1 MPPPGSFMRSAARS
15 DDTPSPSITSP
26 KLSLTTRNIRS
37 KTSLSRDDRSAS
49 PISPETTV
57 IRPPRTSSRQKLRD
71 HTDMSFSSSSP
82 LTKNSSKTSSTGNH
96 AKLHKRGGSASSL
109 PGPPSPF
116 TSTGVPHFPTPYAT
130 YEESSSDVAPTPP
143 LGSSVPKIKPYL
155 RKMSTAKEDQGMID
169 LSKSGAEN
177 NRLAGLGIQEFGSK
191 SAADV
196 SFAHTR
202 RGQHQHGRN
211 ISGGSQASN
220 GSGRP
225 GQPFTHPMAKT
236 PRPYTPPTGSYANSI
251 NENEADESDDIV
263 EDEFRLG
270 NGFRTRRSMSISSTA
285 QPTPLSQ
292 SHTASDLGLVPKLT
306 SSSQTNL
313 SLKSAHSSTGRP
325 RRNTDRS
332 QEYVPSPSSRTS
344 FDKAFSFAKRSDPE
358 PQTRDERIR
367 EARRKF
373 EEKEANKDR
382 KYEREAGKRRA
393 SEAKRQERQRQ
404 KSEPTLKPGM
414 KQVSSDDRKKSRK
427 DSSATAHAG
436 AEDEKTGRRHRT
448 DSLQAMSYEAHRPAL
463 LPYHGSSPGGSERR
477 LNEKGP
483 KYEYEP
489 RTTRPDTNKDGGWIR
504 FSTWVQTRMLSCG
517 GSRD

>member
-1 MPPPGSFMRSAARS
+1 MPPPGSFMRTAARN
-15 DDTPSPSITSP
+15 DDRPSPSISSP
-26 KLSLTTRNIRS
+26 VKLTLATRNLPS
-37 KTSLSRDDRSAS
+37 KSSLSRDENSAS
-49 PISPETTV
+49 PMSSEAH
-57 IRPPRTSSRQKLRD
+57 RPPRTSSRQKLRD
-71 HTDMSFSSSSP
+71 HTDMSFPSSSP
-82 LTKNSSKTSSTGNH
+82 LIKSSSTGNH

-116 TSTGVPHFPTPYAT
+116 TNAQFQTPFAT
-130 YEESSSDVAPTPP
+130 YEESFPEVAPTP
-143 LGSSVPKIKPYL
+143 GSSVPQIKPYL
-155 RKMSTAKEDQGMID
+155 RKMSVAKEDQGMID
-169 LSKSGAEN
+169 LSKSAAEN
-177 NRLAGLGIQEFGSK
+177 ERLNGLGIQDFGSK

-202 RGQHQHGRN
+202 RGQPQHGRTTSGASQGSTG
-211 ISGGSQASN
+211 SGGFRA
-220 GSGRP
+220 

-251 NENEADESDDIV
+251 NENEADESDDVV

-270 NGFRTRRSMSISSTA
+270 GGFRTRRSISISSTP

-313 SLKSAHSSTGRP
+313 SLKSAQSSTGRP

-344 FDKAFSFAKRSDPE
+344 FDKAFSFAKRSELE
-358 PQTRDERIR
+358 PQTREEMIR

-382 KYEREAGKRRA
+382 KHEKDAGKRRA
-393 SEAKRQERQRQ
+393 SEAKIQERQRQ
-404 KSEPTLKPGM
+404 KSEPSLKSAM
-414 KQVSSDDRKKSRK
+414 KQEKKPRK
-427 DSSATAHAG
+427 DSAAHAG
-436 AEDEKTGRRHRT
+436 AEDEKRHRGH
-448 DSLQAMSYEAHRPAL
+448 DFQAMSYEEQRPAM
-463 LPYHGSSPGGSERR
+463 LPRHGSSPGESERR

-483 KYEYEP
+483 QFSHTP
-489 RTTRPDTNKDGGWIR
+489 RPDAKDGGWLR

>member
-1 MPPPGSFMRSAARS
+1 MPPPGSFMRTAARN
-15 DDTPSPSITSP
+15 DDRPSPPISSP
-26 KLSLTTRNIRS
+26 VKLTLATRNLPS
-37 KTSLSRDDRSAS
+37 KSSLSRDETSAS
-49 PISPETTV
+49 PMSPETV
-57 IRPPRTSSRQKLRD
+57 HRPPRTSSRQKLRD
-71 HTDMSFSSSSP
+71 HTDISFSGS
-82 LTKNSSKTSSTGNH
+82 NGKTSSTGNH

-116 TSTGVPHFPTPYAT
+116 TNAQFQTPFAT
-130 YEESSSDVAPTPP
+130 YEESFPEVVPAPGT
-143 LGSSVPKIKPYL
+143 STPKIKPYL
-155 RKMSTAKEDQGMID
+155 RKMSVAKEDQGMID
-169 LSKSGAEN
+169 LSKSAAEN
-177 NRLAGLGIQEFGSK
+177 ERLNGLGIQDYGSK

-202 RGQHQHGRN
+202 RGQQQHGRTT
-211 ISGGSQASN
+211 SGASQGSN
-220 GSGRP
+220 GSGGFRP

-251 NENEADESDDIV
+251 NENEADESDDVV

-270 NGFRTRRSMSISSTA
+270 NGFRTRRSMSISSTP

-313 SLKSAHSSTGRP
+313 SLKSAQSSTGRP

-358 PQTRDERIR
+358 PQTRDEMIR

-382 KYEREAGKRRA
+382 KQEKEAGKR
-393 SEAKRQERQRQ
+393 QDRQRQ
-404 KSEPTLKPGM
+404 KSEPSLKSAM
-414 KQVSSDDRKKSRK
+414 KQEKKPRK
-427 DSSATAHAG
+427 DSAARAG
-436 AEDEKTGRRHRT
+436 AEDEKHQR
-448 DSLQAMSYEAHRPAL
+448 LQAVSYEEQRPAM
-463 LPYHGSSPGGSERR
+463 LPRHGSSPGESERR

-483 KYEYEP
+483 QFNHTP
-489 RTTRPDTNKDGGWIR
+489 RPDAKDGGWLR